1 LAGLLSDAAEWLA
14 SDSQA
19 PGPVDRWRHY
29 VEKSA
34 MGGVCNHPSIIL
46 DRTAFTDELSLV
58 YEDRGNSDAAGEGG
72 LGLFVQK
79 TRRVPLLASGPPR
92 VALRG
97 HVLVDGRLMGQP
109 SARSGADLIAEATG
123 LLASGTTDFFLF
135 EDVDMTSGLWAAL
148 SSPPPPA
155 KAVVVSE
162 AEPVWLLRFPP
173 RPADYWTERHSSK
186 ARWRFRRKAKQLE
199 TLLGEE
205 VQLRCIRGASEVP
218 DFVDSAAKVSAV
230 SWQGRRLGR
239 GIDGS
244 ARDRSFIGHTA
255 ELGAL
260 RAYLLGSASRPVA
273 FAVCYQWQGHFA
285 YQIPAYDPE
294 FAEASPGTVLL
305 YRILQ
310 DLAAQDVPQVVDFGP
325 GRHEYKSRFGTES
338 YPTATAYL
346 AARGS
351 VLGLLRLERQRQ
363 RWRARLHSS
372 AHSLLGRVGVWQ
384 RLRRVYRGG

>member
-19 PGPVDRWRHY
+19 PGPVDRWRQY
-29 VEKSA
+29 IEKSA
-34 MGGVCNHPSIIL
+34 TGGICNHPSIVL
-46 DRTAFTDELSLV
+46 DRTAFTDELSLI
-58 YEDRGNSDAAGEGG
+58 YEDRGRGDEANEGG
-72 LGLFVQK
+72 LGLFVRK
-79 TRRVPLLASGPPR
+79 TRRMPLLAPWPR
-92 VALRG
+92 PVALKG
-97 HVLVDGRLMGQP
+97 HVLVDGRLVGQP
-109 SARSGADLIAEATG
+109 SAGAGADLIAEATRV
-123 LLASGTTDFFLF
+123 LTSGTTDFFLF
-135 EDVDMTSGLWAAL
+135 EDIDMTSGLWAAL
-148 SSPPPPA
+148 SSPPSPA

-162 AEPVWLLRFPP
+162 AEPLWLLRFPP
-173 RPADYWTERHSSK
+173 RPADYWTEHHSSK

-199 TLLGEE
+199 ALLGEE
-205 VQLRCIRGASEVP
+205 LQLRRVREASEVP
-218 DFVDSAAKVSAV
+218 DFVDAAAKVSAV

-244 ARDRSFIGHTA
+244 DRDRSVIGHAA

-260 RAYLLGSASRPVA
+260 RSYLLGSASRPVA

-285 YQIPAYDPE
+285 YVIPAYDPE

-310 DLAAQDVPQVVDFGP
+310 DLAAEDVPQVVDFGP

-351 VLGLLRLERQRQ
+351 VLGLLRLERQQQ
-363 RWRARLHSS
+363 RWQARLHSS
-372 AHSLLGRVGVWQ
+372 AHSLLGRVGVWKW
-384 RLRRVYRGG
+384 LRRVYRGG

>member
-1 LAGLLSDAAEWLA
+1 MAGLLSDAAAWLA
-14 SDSQA
+14 SESQA

-29 VEKSA
+29 VETST
-34 MGGVCNHPSIIL
+34 MGGVRCHPSVVL
-46 DRTAFTDELSLV
+46 DHTAFTDELSLV
-58 YEDRGNSDAAGEGG
+58 YEDRGNGDAAGEGG

-79 TRRVPLLASGPPR
+79 THRVQPLAPWPSR
-92 VALRG
+92 VALKG
-97 HVLVDGRLMGQP
+97 HVMLGGRLMGQP
-109 SARSGADLIAEATG
+109 SASSGADLIAEATR
-123 LLASGTTDFFLF
+123 LLTSGTADFFLF
-135 EDVDMTSGLWAAL
+135 EDVDMTSSLWAAL
-148 SSPPPPA
+148 SSPPAPA
-155 KAVVVSE
+155 KGVVVSE
-162 AEPVWLLRFPP
+162 AEPLWLLRFPP
-173 RPADYWTERHSSK
+173 SPADYWTERHSSK

-218 DFVDSAAKVSAV
+218 DFVDAAAKVSAV

-244 ARDRSFIGHTA
+244 TRDRSIIGRAA

-260 RAYLLGSASRPVA
+260 RSYLLGSASRPVA

-285 YQIPAYDPE
+285 YEIPAYDPD

-305 YRILQ
+305 YRILE
-310 DLAAQDVPQVVDFGP
+310 DLVAEDVPQIVDFGP

-351 VLGLLRLERQRQ
+351 VLRLLRLELQQQ

-372 AHSLLGRVGVWQ
+372 AHSLLGRVGVWKW
-384 RLRRVYRGG
+384 LRRAYRGG